1 MFLLILDK
9 DPIKSANLVPNGIK
23 FKQLIELGQ
32 LICSAGISN
41 VYKPIRQGKSIQQW
55 IKRNPEWIAM
65 YYFWLKKYC
74 VENIKG
80 KFQTFMNIEMIYND
94 IYFLCCERQKEI
106 KEPLK
111 TAIFRYSIDY
121 SHKTKHPTNTELP
134 IDECI
139 KESEKYINWKKEKG
153 VKGYV

>member
-1 MFLLILDK
+1 MFLLVLDK
-9 DPIKSANLVPNGIK
+9 DPLKSADLVPDGIK

-41 VYKPIRQGKSIQQW
+41 VYKPIRQGKELQKW
-55 IKRNPEWIAM
+55 VKKNPEWIAM

-74 VENIKG
+74 VENVKG

-94 IYFLCCERQKEI
+94 IYFLCCERQKEK
-106 KEPLK
+106 KEPPK

-121 SHKTKHPTNTELP
+121 SYMTKYPTNEELP
-134 IDECI
+134 INECV
-139 KESEKYINWKKEKG
+139 KEYKKYVEWKKLNN
-153 VKGYV
+153 VRGYK

>member
-1 MFLLILDK
+1 MFLLVLDK
-9 DPIKSANLVPNGIK
+9 DPTKSADLVPNGIK

-41 VYKPIRQGKSIQQW
+41 IYKPIRQGKSIQQW
-55 IKRNPEWIAM
+55 IKRHPEWIAM

-74 VENIKG
+74 VENVKG

-106 KEPLK
+106 KKPLK

-121 SHKTKHPTNTELP
+121 SYKTKYPTNIELP
-134 IDECI
+134 IEECI
-139 KESEKYINWKKEKG
+139 EEYKKYVEWKKLNN
-153 VKGYV
+153 VRGYN